1 MTWNLQGIS
10 NRDQNRNRLRRAVEV
25 ARQQKR
31 KAVLIF
37 EIRSEQEGII
47 WLVDKPNHAVAIHS
61 QKCGVL
67 LLGDILEDWITS
79 GQ

>member
-10 NRDQNRNRLRRAVEV
+10 TRDQNRNRLRRAVEV

-37 EIRSEQEGII
+37 EICSEQEGII
-47 WLVDKPNHAVAIHS
+47 WLEDKPNHAVAIYSH
-61 QKCGVL
+61 KCGVL
-67 LLGDILEDWITS
+67 LLGDILEEWIAS